1 MEAFL
6 KRVEEVL
13 SRGPAFTETGLAV
26 DGRDVMRI
34 LGIPEGPEVGRALA
48 ELLDM
53 VLEEPDLN
61 SREKLLAILKTMS
74 GQKKP

>member
-1 MEAFL
+1 M
-6 KRVEEVL
+6 
-13 SRGPAFTETGLAV
+13 